1 MRCFLL
7 IALLATVSSSAFA
20 QEEATVVK
28 EKSGSYKNK
37 VWIPYK
43 CTDEHYADST
53 EDETEHRARHFDDCK
68 EYWVNMP
75 TDMPTLTPMPTKF
88 PTKSPSLGT

>member
-1 MRCFLL
+1 MRCFHL

-28 EKSGSYKNK
+28 EKSNKNK
-37 VWIPYK
+37 VSIPYK
-43 CTDEHYADST
+43 CTNEHYADST

-75 TDMPTLTPMPTKF
+75 TEMPTLTPMPTKF